1 MLVRSL
7 FTAVL
12 IISVG
17 LLFTSCN
24 DTSATSEEDATTE
37 EVTDN
42 QAEIEKAFDDLKE
55 DYHLIMAETFHPA
68 EEGNLEPLKTRYA
81 ELASKSTAW
90 NDIIMP
96 NKYKENG
103 LDKSLALLSK
113 ESKEIGDLVKS
124 GATDEEL
131 TKAIS
136 ALHDRFHEI
145 QGKCDH

>member
-7 FTAVL
+7 FAAVL

-17 LLFTSCN
+17 LFFTSCN
-24 DTSATSEEDATTE
+24 DTSTSSEEETTTE
-37 EVTDN
+37 VEDDQV
-42 QAEIEKAFDDLKE
+42 AIEKAFDDLKE

-68 EEGNLEPLKTRYA
+68 EEGDLEPLKTRYA

-90 NDIIMP
+90 NAATMP
-96 NKYKENG
+96 NKYVENG
-103 LDKSLALLSK
+103 LDKSLALLAK
-113 ESKEIGDLVKS
+113 ESKEIGDLVQS
-124 GATDEEL
+124 GASDEDL
-131 TKAIS
+131 TKAMF